1 MKNARMTYIVKRRKY
16 SVLMY
21 YTTIHLFRAYAKT
34 FIQRPS
40 SIVRL
45 TLLTD
50 LSEYSLGSSDS

>member
-1 MKNARMTYIVKRRKY
+1 
-16 SVLMY
+16 MY